1 MLLIFDSRSITVHA
15 VKRDTPGQEVPGGH
29 SARGHGRSS
38 VRSGRLRGPRI
49 LFERALKKGKRV
61 SVSLGVVSILASFL
75 MLSLALLAV
84 RILAAEKV
92 LPFGCAMVAA
102 FLLFWAVEAVRGW
115 MAANGRL

>member
-1 MLLIFDSRSITVHA
+1 M
-15 VKRDTPGQEVPGGH
+15 
-29 SARGHGRSS
+29 
-38 VRSGRLRGPRI
+38 
-49 LFERALKKGKRV
+49 
-61 SVSLGVVSILASFL
+61 VSILTSFL

-84 RILAAEKV
+84 RVLAAEKV

>member
-1 MLLIFDSRSITVHA
+1 MRSKETRPDRRCPVDIAPEVMAGVLCGLIGCA
-15 VKRDTPGQEVPGGH
+15 APGV
-29 SARGHGRSS
+29 
-38 VRSGRLRGPRI
+38 

-84 RILAAEKV
+84 RVLAAEKV

>member
-29 SARGHGRSS
+29 SARGHGWSS
-38 VRSGRLRGPRI
+38 VRSDRLHGP
-49 LFERALKKGKRV
+49 
-61 SVSLGVVSILASFL
+61 VSLGVVSILASFL

-84 RILAAEKV
+84 RVLAAEKV

>member
-1 MLLIFDSRSITVHA
+1 MLIFDPRSITVHA

-38 VRSGRLRGPRI
+38 V
-49 LFERALKKGKRV
+49 FERALKKGKRV
-61 SVSLGVVSILASFL
+61 SVGLGVASILASFL

-84 RILAAEKV
+84 RVLAAEKV

>member
-1 MLLIFDSRSITVHA
+1 METRLDGRCPVDIAPEVMAGVLCGLVGCA
-15 VKRDTPGQEVPGGH
+15 APGF
-29 SARGHGRSS
+29 
-38 VRSGRLRGPRI
+38 

-61 SVSLGVVSILASFL
+61 SVGLGVASILVSFL

-84 RILAAEKV
+84 RVLAAEKV